1 MGCADESRCGADAL
15 GKGAGTRADAAAEC
29 AGAGTNA
36 AAGSAGAPG
45 AIAFP
50 GTDGP
55 CGPWRLYNHLIAGI
69 PEDVA
74 VRDYCLGTHWSY
86 VTADSGTG
94 VSFTTSGGAKR
105 GYAGDLRGKPLR
117 EVAQLAKS
125 WCFEEASLGVA
136 ALNVW
141 YSQRALLDPL
151 GCIYDAAVEVPDG
164 TVRKMDAFEMWRPE
178 ITAAGDA
185 SVVVVG
191 HFPHVERIEEYAR
204 LTVLER
210 RCSQANDVP
219 DPACEYVI
227 PDADYLF
234 MTGVT
239 LINKTAPR
247 LLDLAANTKTIM
259 VGPSVVMA
267 PLLFKWG
274 VNMLAGSVVAD
285 PEKAAFAVKNGAGQF
300 FGEALTMAALKRPE
314 A

>member
-1 MGCADESRCGADAL
+1 MGCADKGCCGAATSGVAAVRGADAA
-15 GKGAGTRADAAAEC
+15 GEKGAIG
-29 AGAGTNA
+29 
-36 AAGSAGAPG
+36 
-45 AIAFP
+45 FP
-50 GTDGP
+50 GTDGADT
-55 CGPWRLYNHLIAGI
+55 PWKLYNHLIAGI

-86 VTADSGTG
+86 VEADSGMG
-94 VSFTTSGGAKR
+94 VSFTTSGGARR

-136 ALNVW
+136 ALNAW
-141 YSQRALLDPL
+141 YSQHALLDPL
-151 GCIYDAAVEVPDG
+151 GCIYDAAVEVPNG
-164 TVRKMDAFEMWRPE
+164 TLRKMDAFEMWRPQ
-178 ITAAGDA
+178 IAAQDDA

-227 PDADYLF
+227 PGADYLF

-247 LLDLAANTKTIM
+247 LLDLAKGTKTIM

-267 PLLFKWG
+267 PFLFKWG
-274 VNMLAGSVVAD
+274 VDMLAGSVVAD

-300 FGEALTMAALKRPE
+300 FGQALTMAALKNPE

>member
-1 MGCADESRCGADAL
+1 MINDDERQKDFCLSKPENASSPRKEVPMERVEKDCCRKGCTEAKGFSGAVLPD
-15 GKGAGTRADAAAEC
+15 T
-29 AGAGTNA
+29 
-36 AAGSAGAPG
+36 
-45 AIAFP
+45 
-50 GTDGP
+50 
-55 CGPWRLYNHLIAGI
+55 PWRLYDLLIEGVPSDI
-69 PEDVA
+69 Q

-86 VTADSGTG
+86 IEAESGMG
-94 VSFTTSGGAKR
+94 VSFTTAGGAR
-105 GYAGDLRGKPLR
+105 RSCASDLRGLPLR

-136 ALNVW
+136 ALNAW
-141 YSQRALLDPL
+141 YSQRMQLDPL

-178 ITAAGDA
+178 IVAAGDA

-191 HFPHVERIEEYAR
+191 HFPHVERIEEYAQ

-210 RCSQANDVP
+210 RCASANDVP

-247 LLDLAANTKTIM
+247 LLDLAAHAKTVL

-267 PLLFKWG
+267 PLLFQRG
-274 VNMLAGSVVAD
+274 VDMLAGSVVAD

-300 FGEALTMAALKRPE
+300 FGEALTMAALRATE